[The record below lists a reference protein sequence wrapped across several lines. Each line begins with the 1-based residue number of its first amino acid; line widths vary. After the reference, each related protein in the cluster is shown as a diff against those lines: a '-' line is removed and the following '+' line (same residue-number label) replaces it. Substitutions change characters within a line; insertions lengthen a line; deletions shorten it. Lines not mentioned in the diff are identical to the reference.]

1 MPITT
6 ELEAINILLAAIGT
20 APVNN
25 IDTANTDAVMAKNYI
40 NNARKEIQ
48 TEKWYFNTEENYQ
61 LTPDINNEIH
71 LADNIINID
80 SIGRFGENTNLI
92 PRGKKLYDR
101 LNHTYKIPNPVTAN
115 ILLCLEI
122 DELPETAVQYIIA
135 KAARKYQEELL
146 GDPSLR
152 TWTKEAEDTARGRL
166 IDEDLRIRKLS
177 FGALPKQ
184 DPTILMDFRNI

>member
-48 TEKWYFNTEENYQ
+48 TEKWYFNTEDNYL
-61 LTPDINNEIH
+61 LTPDIHNEIP
-71 LADNIINID
+71 LPPNIINID

-152 TWTKEAEDTARGRL
+152 TWTKEDEATARGRL

>member
-6 ELEAINILLAAIGT
+6 ELDAINILLAAIGT

-48 TEKWYFNTEENYQ
+48 TEKWYFNTEDNYL
-61 LTPDINNEIH
+61 LTPDIHNEIH
-71 LADNIINID
+71 LPTNILNID

-152 TWTKEAEDTARGRL
+152 TWTKEDEATARGRL

>member
-40 NNARKEIQ
+40 HNALKEIQ
-48 TEKWYFNTEENYQ
+48 TEKWYFNTEDNYQ
-61 LTPDINNEIH
+61 LIPDINNEIH

-101 LNHTYKIPNPVTAN
+101 LNHTYKIQNPITAN
-115 ILLCLEI
+115 IILCLEF
-122 DELPETAVQYIIA
+122 DELPETAIQYIIA

-152 TWTKEAEDTARGRL
+152 TWTKEDEATARGRL

>member
-6 ELEAINILLAAIGT
+6 ELDAINILLAAIGT
-20 APVNN
+20 SPVNN
-25 IDTANTDAVMAKNYI
+25 VDTVNTDAVMAKNYI
-40 NNARKEIQ
+40 HNALKEIQ
-48 TEKWYFNTEENYQ
+48 TEKWYFNTEDNYQ
-61 LTPDINNEIH
+61 LLPDINNEIH

-101 LNHTYKIPNPVTAN
+101 LNHTYKIQNPITAN
-115 ILLCLEI
+115 IILCLEF
-122 DELPETAVQYIIA
+122 DELPETAIQYIIA

-152 TWTKEAEDTARGRL
+152 TWTKEDEATARGRL